1 MIGIFQRLVLRK
13 YAFRRWVL
21 ATTVGVG
28 GAGLVLS
35 AMLGFF
41 VLSDTATPDS
51 PRFGYLINLL
61 LMAFPASVGTMQWL
75 VLRRTVSRAGWWVLA
90 NIVGFIAMDVMR
102 YVLGSIMS
110 DIRTVVMEGQ
120 NTVMWILELLLYGSI
135 TGGMLVWLLRQSVPI
150 ESVPQQA
157 AE

>member
-1 MIGIFQRLVLRK
+1 
-13 YAFRRWVL
+13 
-21 ATTVGVG
+21 
-28 GAGLVLS
+28 
-35 AMLGFF
+35 
-41 VLSDTATPDS
+41 
-51 PRFGYLINLL
+51 
-61 LMAFPASVGTMQWL
+61 
-75 VLRRTVSRAGWWVLA
+75 
-90 NIVGFIAMDVMR
+90 MDVMR